1 MSTEF
6 LSVLSLLVV
15 AVVSTWC
22 FKRINL
28 PPILAYLFAG
38 VIVGPSVLN
47 LFDHIEEMH
56 VLADIGIVFL
66 LFTLGLEFSLP
77 KLKAM
82 RHLVFGLGLGQM
94 LITTLV
100 AASIAYLLGF
110 STSAAWVI
118 GGIIGLSSTA
128 IVIKQTTEMGT
139 LNTPRSQL
147 AVSILLFQ
155 DLAVVPFLILIP
167 LVNSPSDTSFTM
179 LVALAFV
186 KGIIVIT
193 SLMLIGKWVLPKLF
207 REIANTRTDELFVL
221 TTLTVVLM
229 AAGFTYAMGL
239 SLALGAFIAGMMLGE
254 SQYKYQLESDIRPFQ
269 DILMGLFFVT
279 VGMRLELLV
288 VWQNIGIILLGLVAM
303 LVLKVL
309 VVRFSAMVVNTNAND
324 AWAAAF
330 KVCQMGEFSFI
341 LASLAVTHTILDPT
355 NASILVSIGVLSMV
369 LTPYLVANS
378 VRFANFFAP
387 DDTANTI
394 NNAQVLEVERNNHV
408 ILLGFAR
415 VGQSTARML
424 DMENISYVAVDIDP
438 IRVQESQMAN
448 EPVIYGDVSDKSILH
463 SVNIDKA
470 TSVIITFD
478 HIAKVQQCIQSIRS
492 FNQDIPIIVRTRKDY
507 ALEALY
513 NCGATQVVPE
523 LQEGVL
529 MLVSQVYHYS
539 GVPIARILKR
549 IRNERKGKYDH
560 LHGFYPGETTELNY
574 DSADKLQFMHAL
586 NLNRSAW
593 AVGRT
598 IAECDL
604 VKYGVHVR
612 KIKRGSEVIQT
623 PALTEVLHDD
633 DILVISGK
641 PRRVE
646 RAERHILDGH

>member
-1 MSTEF
+1 MPTEF
-6 LSVLSLLVV
+6 ISVLSLLVV
-15 AVVSTWC
+15 AVISTWC

-38 VIVGPSVLN
+38 IVVGPSVFN

-94 LITTLV
+94 LLTTLV

-110 STSAAWVI
+110 SISAAMVI
-118 GGIIGLSSTA
+118 GGIVGLSSTA

-167 LVNSPSDTSFTM
+167 LVNSPSDTSFAV
-179 LVALAFV
+179 LVAIACV
-186 KGIIVIT
+186 KGVVVIT

-229 AAGFTYAMGL
+229 AAGLTYAMGL

-279 VGMRLELLV
+279 VGMRLELAV
-288 VWQNIGIILLGLVAM
+288 VVEYAGVIVVGLIAM
-303 LVLKVL
+303 LALKVL
-309 VVRFSAMVVNTNAND
+309 IVRFSAMIVNTNAND

-355 NASILVSIGVLSMV
+355 TASI
-369 LTPYLVANS
+369 
-378 VRFANFFAP
+378 
-387 DDTANTI
+387 
-394 NNAQVLEVERNNHV
+394 
-408 ILLGFAR
+408 
-415 VGQSTARML
+415 
-424 DMENISYVAVDIDP
+424 
-438 IRVQESQMAN
+438 
-448 EPVIYGDVSDKSILH
+448 
-463 SVNIDKA
+463 
-470 TSVIITFD
+470 
-478 HIAKVQQCIQSIRS
+478 
-492 FNQDIPIIVRTRKDY
+492 
-507 ALEALY
+507 
-513 NCGATQVVPE
+513 
-523 LQEGVL
+523 
-529 MLVSQVYHYS
+529 
-539 GVPIARILKR
+539 
-549 IRNERKGKYDH
+549 
-560 LHGFYPGETTELNY
+560 
-574 DSADKLQFMHAL
+574 
-586 NLNRSAW
+586 
-593 AVGRT
+593 
-598 IAECDL
+598 
-604 VKYGVHVR
+604 
-612 KIKRGSEVIQT
+612 
-623 PALTEVLHDD
+623 
-633 DILVISGK
+633 
-641 PRRVE
+641 
-646 RAERHILDGH
+646 

>member
-1 MSTEF
+1 
-6 LSVLSLLVV
+6 
-15 AVVSTWC
+15 
-22 FKRINL
+22 
-28 PPILAYLFAG
+28 
-38 VIVGPSVLN
+38 
-47 LFDHIEEMH
+47 
-56 VLADIGIVFL
+56 
-66 LFTLGLEFSLP
+66 
-77 KLKAM
+77 
-82 RHLVFGLGLGQM
+82 
-94 LITTLV
+94 
-100 AASIAYLLGF
+100 
-110 STSAAWVI
+110 
-118 GGIIGLSSTA
+118 
-128 IVIKQTTEMGT
+128 
-139 LNTPRSQL
+139 
-147 AVSILLFQ
+147 
-155 DLAVVPFLILIP
+155 
-167 LVNSPSDTSFTM
+167 
-179 LVALAFV
+179 
-186 KGIIVIT
+186 
-193 SLMLIGKWVLPKLF
+193 MLIGKWVLPKLF

-279 VGMRLELLV
+279 VGMRLELAV
-288 VWQNIGIILLGLVAM
+288 VFEYAGIIIIGLIAM
-303 LVLKVL
+303 LALKIL
-309 VVRFSAMVVNTNAND
+309 IVRFCAMIVNTNAND

-355 NASILVSIGVLSMV
+355 TASILVSIGILSMT

-378 VRFANFFAP
+378 VRFAHFFAP
-387 DDTANTI
+387 DDTANII
-394 NNAQVLEVERNNHV
+394 NNAQVLDVERSGHV
-408 ILLGFAR
+408 IILGFAR

-424 DMENISYVAVDIDP
+424 DMEKISYVAVDIDP

-448 EPVIYGDVSDKSILH
+448 EPVIYGDVSNKAILQ
-463 SVNIDKA
+463 SVNVDSA
-470 TSVIITFD
+470 ASVIITFD
-478 HIAKVQQCIQSIRS
+478 HIPKVTQCIQCIRS
-492 FNQDIPIIVRTRKDY
+492 FNPTIPIIVRTRKDY

-574 DSADKLQFMHAL
+574 ESADKLQFMHAI

-598 IAECDL
+598 IAACDL

-612 KIKRGSEVIQT
+612 KIKRGNDVIQD
-623 PALTEVLHDD
+623 PALTEVLHDN

-646 RAERHILDGH
+646 RAERHLLDGH